1 MAKENLMKDIHEK
14 SAYADLTPGG
24 DIYGSGNSH
33 FFNTG
38 EWRTATPVFVPEN
51 CKQCLLCVPV
61 CPDSAIP
68 VVDGKR
74 GDFDYDHCKGCGI
87 CFKVCPF
94 KAITFNKTKE
104 ERTWQSERD
113 YRATR
118 RSPMPSGR

>member
-1 MAKENLMKDIHEK
+1 MAKENLMKISTK
-14 SAYADLTPGG
+14 SAYADLPGG

-68 VVDGKR
+68 VR
-74 GDFDYDHCKGCGI
+74 RQEDFDYDHCKGCGI

-94 KAITFNKTKE
+94 KQLPLTKTKE
-104 ERTWQSERD
+104 ENMAIKRLSGN
-113 YRATR
+113 R